1 MRNIEDIC
9 FEKACQLI
17 NCGLVKLTDKMD
29 LFTLT
34 DLLLKLEKEKYEKN
48 EITDKTILYNDEIV
62 SIEEVGIVD
71 TVDIS
76 VSGDNLFY
84 CNGILTKNSFGLP
97 ATADFMAALISTDEL
112 QALNQIMV
120 KQLKNRYADLTT
132 NKRFVLGID
141 RSKMRLYDVEQS
153 AQDDIVDSGQKKG
166 ALDEK
171 AMNKVLESP
180 FAKKKFNT
188 SGYVS

>member
-48 EITDKTILYNDEIV
+48 EITDKVISYNDEIV
-62 SIEEVGIVD
+62 SIEEVGTVD

-84 CNGILTKNSFGLP
+84 CNGILTKN
-97 ATADFMAALISTDEL
+97 
-112 QALNQIMV
+112 
-120 KQLKNRYADLTT
+120 
-132 NKRFVLGID
+132 
-141 RSKMRLYDVEQS
+141 
-153 AQDDIVDSGQKKG
+153 
-166 ALDEK
+166 
-171 AMNKVLESP
+171 
-180 FAKKKFNT
+180 
-188 SGYVS
+188 

>member
-1 MRNIEDIC
+1 MPNIEDIC

-17 NCGLVKLTDKMD
+17 NCGLVKMD

-48 EITDKTILYNDEIV
+48 EITNKAISYNDEIV
-62 SIEEVGIVD
+62 SIEEVGTVD

-97 ATADFMAALISTDEL
+97 ATADFMAAIS
-112 QALNQIMV
+112 
-120 KQLKNRYADLTT
+120 
-132 NKRFVLGID
+132 
-141 RSKMRLYDVEQS
+141 
-153 AQDDIVDSGQKKG
+153 
-166 ALDEK
+166 
-171 AMNKVLESP
+171 
-180 FAKKKFNT
+180 
-188 SGYVS
+188 

>member
-166 ALDEK
+166 AIDEK
-171 AMNKVLESP
+171 TMKKVLESP

-188 SGYVS
+188 SGLKV